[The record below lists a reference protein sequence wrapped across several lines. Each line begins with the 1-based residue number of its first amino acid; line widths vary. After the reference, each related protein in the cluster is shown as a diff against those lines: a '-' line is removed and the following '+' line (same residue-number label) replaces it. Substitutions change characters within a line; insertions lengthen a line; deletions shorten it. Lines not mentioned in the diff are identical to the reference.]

1 MNNEEEKIFLNNL
14 LKAGLLNLENK
25 KPKIA
30 IEIFEK
36 ILFYRPKNPQVL
48 NLSCIVYHQL
58 GDLNKAL
65 SNIKKAI
72 QYNSN
77 EIGFHINLGNI
88 LKDLKDYSSSKQ
100 AYNKALK
107 INEKSVETLYNLGVM
122 HTAQH
127 QYTEAKFYYEKAITF
142 DPTHKYAFDNLG
154 TAYAELGKFDQ
165 SINCY
170 NKAINI
176 DPNFNQAHYNLSFVF
191 LLTNSLKLGWEKYEY
206 RLKKDNYTI
215 NQPFLNYNYWDG
227 SNLQNKSL
235 LIYCEQGIGDN
246 IMFARYIKKI
256 KKNNTKII
264 LFCKKNL
271 IIFFK
276 YLSEIDL
283 IITSNQDVPKIDYY
297 VSLMSLPYIFRNDKN
312 VPEPYNFIKPD
323 KELTLYWKSKIHTS
337 RKIKVGLVWQGDR
350 IHYDSDYKRSI
361 PLKKFKSLIELHD
374 IEYISLQ
381 KDSGK
386 EQIQSNR
393 FEKKISDFFDNI
405 DQTPF
410 KDTLSIIENLDLIIS
425 VDTAIAHI
433 SATLNK
439 ETWVLLPYIPHYV
452 WGLDKSETHWYNNVK
467 LFRQKKINQW
477 DQVILEV
484 RNALIEKFNLK

>member
-1 MNNEEEKIFLNNL
+1 M
-14 LKAGLLNLENK
+14 
-25 KPKIA
+25 
-30 IEIFEK
+30 
-36 ILFYRPKNPQVL
+36 
-48 NLSCIVYHQL
+48 
-58 GDLNKAL
+58 
-65 SNIKKAI
+65 
-72 QYNSN
+72 
-77 EIGFHINLGNI
+77 
-88 LKDLKDYSSSKQ
+88 
-100 AYNKALK
+100 
-107 INEKSVETLYNLGVM
+107 
-122 HTAQH
+122 
-127 QYTEAKFYYEKAITF
+127 
-142 DPTHKYAFDNLG
+142 
-154 TAYAELGKFDQ
+154 
-165 SINCY
+165 
-170 NKAINI
+170 
-176 DPNFNQAHYNLSFVF
+176 F
-191 LLTNSLKLGWEKYEY
+191 LLTNSLKLGWEKY
-206 RLKKDNYTI
+206 DYTI
-215 NQPFLNYNYWDG
+215 NQPFLNYKYWDG
-227 SNLQNKSL
+227 SGLENKSL
-235 LIYCEQGIGDN
+235 LIYCEQGIGDS

-264 LFCKKNL
+264 LFCKNNL
-271 IIFFK
+271 VIFFK
-276 YLSEIDL
+276 YLLEINQ
-283 IITSNQDVPKIDYY
+283 IITSDMEVPKIDYY
-297 VSLMSLPYIFRNDKN
+297 VSLMSLPYIFRNNKN
-312 VPEPYNFIKPD
+312 LPKSYNFIKPD

-484 RNALIEKFNLK
+484 KKALIEKFNLK